1 MKLELKESNSPFWL
15 IGLNNGKITQGS
27 FTNVPCY
34 YKSSKK
40 QYELAKKIIKE
51 PTINEVYLITGIV
64 WDNMKSSWSIKEA
77 GSYVQNKGKLI
88 LSKDEI
94 TDYEEKYGSVE
105 YNESKYPKGISR
117 ESLPKKGVKTY
128 TSVATSLENKK
139 SKIKPELKIE
149 DALALDS
156 KLKNKFDN
164 LLAHGGQKDF
174 EKLPKNE
181 IKLFAKYV
189 KSLED
194 VSDLIKGI
202 ILRGLSFAHGDDLMI
217 EQHQIKL
224 ENNEIKLT
232 FEEFMKLYNEIDA
245 DDNKLNSYNAK
256 NYMNSF
262 NINPKSIYDFL
273 KKYAYNIE
281 NYIDEEYGFDEDFDI
296 KNVFDNKYYNIS
308 DMYNFYIRNYKSKFK
323 IEESINVKESKIVTP
338 VGNPQT
344 AGSFVN
350 IDIDLDHMEISDFI
364 VRLAQAIR
372 SEQNAV
378 LEYVALKSAN
388 GVTNE
393 DVTVLDDIIKEEKNH
408 MAAITTL
415 LYKQIIMNHKE
426 NLDGANQEFTLPKFG
441 MEIFDNS
448 DDIKLNESINDIID
462 NVLKEKIDINNVSS
476 TISQDQYS
484 VSVDVNYDLDYI
496 GKLGEN
502 LERAIKQLNR
512 EFFIK
517 DKYAISET
525 SENGNVDWNL
535 GDTFDF
541 TLLTYNGFDKEVNE
555 EFLRRVCEI
564 LFKKASTYE
573 YFIELA

>member
-94 TDYEEKYGSVE
+94 TDYEEKHGSVE
-105 YNESKYPKGISR
+105 YNESKKNLKENSDDLYIFNSNIKNQSYYIAN
-117 ESLPKKGVKTY
+117 EIWDDIDTVMKKDGEKCKIIKSKTAPGFPY
-128 TSVATSLENKK
+128 EFDEMIHDIQFKDGTVINNVFGKFLIPTDYEEKYEFINN
-139 SKIKPELKIE
+139 KIKPELKIE
-149 DALALDS
+149 DIDTLDP

-164 LLAHGGQKDF
+164 LLANGGQKDF

-202 ILRGLSFAHGDDLMI
+202 ILRGLSFAHGDDLTI
-217 EQHQIKL
+217 ESKDDKKS
-224 ENNEIKLT
+224 NNL
-232 FEEFMKLYNEIDA
+232 
-245 DDNKLNSYNAK
+245 
-256 NYMNSF
+256 
-262 NINPKSIYDFL
+262 
-273 KKYAYNIE
+273 
-281 NYIDEEYGFDEDFDI
+281 
-296 KNVFDNKYYNIS
+296 
-308 DMYNFYIRNYKSKFK
+308 
-323 IEESINVKESKIVTP
+323 KESKIVTP
-338 VGNPQT
+338 VGNPQI
-344 AGSFVN
+344 ANSFVN
-350 IDIDLDHMEISDFI
+350 IDVDLDHMEVSDFI

-393 DVTVLDDIIKEEKNH
+393 DVTVLDEILKEEKNH
-408 MAAITTL
+408 MAALVTL
-415 LYKQIIMNHKE
+415 LYKQILMNHKE
-426 NLDGANQEFTLPKFG
+426 NMDGANQEFILPKLG
-441 MEIFDNS
+441 IETFDNS
-448 DDIKLNESINDIID
+448 DDIKLNESINNIID
-462 NVLKEKIDINNVSS
+462 NVLKEKIYINNVSS

-502 LERAIKQLNR
+502 LERAIKQLNK

-573 YFIELA
+573 CFIELA

>member
-27 FTNVPCY
+27 STNIPCY

-40 QYELAKKIIKE
+40 QYEIAQKIIKE

-94 TDYEEKYGSVE
+94 TDYEEKYGPVE

-139 SKIKPELKIE
+139 SKIKSELKIE

-174 EKLPKNE
+174 EKLSKNE

-202 ILRGLSFAHGDDLMI
+202 ILRGLSFAHGDDLTI
-217 EQHQIKL
+217 ESKDDKKS
-224 ENNEIKLT
+224 NNL
-232 FEEFMKLYNEIDA
+232 
-245 DDNKLNSYNAK
+245 
-256 NYMNSF
+256 
-262 NINPKSIYDFL
+262 
-273 KKYAYNIE
+273 
-281 NYIDEEYGFDEDFDI
+281 
-296 KNVFDNKYYNIS
+296 
-308 DMYNFYIRNYKSKFK
+308 
-323 IEESINVKESKIVTP
+323 KESKIVTP
-338 VGNPQT
+338 VGNPQI
-344 AGSFVN
+344 ANSFVN
-350 IDIDLDHMEISDFI
+350 IDIDLDHMEVSDFI

-372 SEQNAV
+372 SEQNAI

-393 DVTVLDDIIKEEKNH
+393 DITVLDEIIKEEKNH

-448 DDIKLNESINDIID
+448 NDIKLNESINDIID
-462 NVLKEKIDINNVSS
+462 NVLKEKIEINNVSS

-555 EFLRRVCEI
+555 EFLKRVCEI